1 MTQNMPPE
9 LRLALRK
16 AAAALD
22 PVRPAWLLGGSC
34 GLLLQGVELGRTPR
48 DIDIY
53 SDSVHVPLLHGR
65 LQSWAAG
72 EPVLDREGIY
82 ESMLS
87 RYELNGYS
95 LELVGGF
102 KVSAGQSRYNVEVDR
117 LLALH
122 APACVLENRT
132 LRLMP
137 LAHEL
142 VFNVLRDRPDR
153 YVPVAE
159 VIRRDEA
166 HHIGLLE
173 RILERN
179 EWDYNHRTLI
189 SSLAGI

>member
-16 AAAALD
+16 AASALST
-22 PVRPAWLLGGSC
+22 VRPAWLLGGSC

-53 SDSVHVPLLHGR
+53 TDSVHVPLLHGQ
-65 LQSWAAG
+65 LQFWAAG

-87 RYELNGYS
+87 RYELDGYS

-102 KVSAGQSRYNVEVDR
+102 KVSAGHSRYSVEVDR
-117 LLALH
+117 LLALS
-122 APACVLENRT
+122 APVCELDDRT
-132 LRLMP
+132 IRLMP

-159 VIRRDEA
+159 AIRRDQKR
-166 HHIGLLE
+166 HIGLLE
-173 RILERN
+173 LILTRN
-179 EWDYNHRTLI
+179 VWDSQHRTLI
-189 SSLAGI
+189 SSLANV